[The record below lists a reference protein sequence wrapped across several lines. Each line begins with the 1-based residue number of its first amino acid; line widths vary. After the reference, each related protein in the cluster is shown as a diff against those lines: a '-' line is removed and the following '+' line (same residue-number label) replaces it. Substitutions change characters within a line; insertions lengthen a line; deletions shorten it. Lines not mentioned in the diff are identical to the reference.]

1 MKNIYEILKNFGI
14 TVPED
19 KKKDF
24 DNLMLENY
32 KTIKEVNNLQG
43 KLENTEK
50 ERDTY
55 KTKYDEDIQ
64 QRDADIKDLQTKLKN
79 AGTDA
84 DKLKTLETDLST
96 LQSTYN
102 EAKANYEKQLAQQ
115 AYEFAVKEKVSSLKF
130 SSNSAKK
137 AFIADAMKE
146 EMKLK
151 DGELQ
156 GFDGFLESYKKN
168 DAGAFLTDTPADPPK
183 KDDKPKPSFSGKS
196 TGLNAG
202 NEPEDT
208 TGSNEKNSITFW

>member
-84 DKLKTLETDLST
+84 DKLKTLETDLSA

>member
-1 MKNIYEILKNFGI
+1 MKNIYEILKNFEI

-19 KKKDF
+19 KKKEF
-24 DNLMLENY
+24 DNLILENY

-43 KLENTEK
+43 KLENAEK

-84 DKLKTLETDLST
+84 DKLKTLEADLAT
-96 LQSTYN
+96 LQTNYDT
-102 EAKANYEKQLAQQ
+102 AKTEYEKQLAQQ

-137 AFIADAMKE
+137 AFIADAMNE
-146 EMKLK
+146 GMKLK

-156 GFDGFLESYKKN
+156 GFNEFLESYKKN
-168 DAGAFLTDTPADPPK
+168 DAGAFLTDTPAEPPK
-183 KDDKPKPSFSGKS
+183 KDDNPKPYFSGKS
-196 TGLNAG
+196 TGLSK
-202 NEPEDT
+202 EPESEGE
-208 TGSNEKNSITFW
+208 TGSEKNSVTFW

>member
-19 KKKDF
+19 KKKEF

-43 KLENTEK
+43 KLENAEK

-55 KTKYDEDIQ
+55 KAKYDEDIQ

-84 DKLKTLETDLST
+84 DKLKTLEADLAT
-96 LQSTYN
+96 LQTNYDT
-102 EAKANYEKQLAQQ
+102 AKTEYEKQLAQQ

-137 AFIADAMKE
+137 AFIADAMNE
-146 EMKLK
+146 GMKLK

-156 GFDGFLESYKKN
+156 GFNEFLESYKKN
-168 DAGAFLTDTPADPPK
+168 DAGAFLTDTPAEPPK

-196 TGLNAG
+196 TGLSK
-202 NEPEDT
+202 EPESEGET
-208 TGSNEKNSITFW
+208 SSEKNSVTFW

>member
-19 KKKDF
+19 KKKEF
-24 DNLMLENY
+24 DNLILENY

-43 KLENTEK
+43 KLENAEK
-50 ERDTY
+50 ERDTF

-84 DKLKTLETDLST
+84 DKLKTLEADLAT
-96 LQSTYN
+96 LQTNYDT
-102 EAKANYEKQLAQQ
+102 AKTEYEKQLAQQ

-137 AFIADAMKE
+137 AFIADAMNE
-146 EMKLK
+146 GMKLK

-156 GFDGFLESYKKN
+156 GFNEFLESYKKN
-168 DAGAFLTDTPADPPK
+168 DAGAFLTDTPAEPPK

-196 TGLNAG
+196 TGLSK
-202 NEPEDT
+202 EPESEGE
-208 TGSNEKNSITFW
+208 TGSEKNSVTFW

>member
-43 KLENTEK
+43 KLENAEK
-50 ERDTY
+50 ERDSY

-84 DKLKTLETDLST
+84 DKLKTLEADLAT
-96 LQSTYN
+96 LQTNYDT
-102 EAKANYEKQLAQQ
+102 AKTEYEKQLAQQ

-137 AFIADAMKE
+137 AFIADAMNE
-146 EMKLK
+146 GMKLK

-156 GFDGFLESYKKN
+156 GFNEFLESYKKN
-168 DAGAFLTDTPADPPK
+168 DAGAFLTDTPAEPPK

-196 TGLNAG
+196 TGLSKESESEG
-202 NEPEDT
+202 ET
-208 TGSNEKNSITFW
+208 SSEKNSVTFW

>member
-1 MKNIYEILKNFGI
+1 MKNIYEILKNFEI

-19 KKKDF
+19 KKKEF
-24 DNLMLENY
+24 DNLILENY

-43 KLENTEK
+43 KLENAEK

-64 QRDADIKDLQTKLKN
+64 HRDADIKDLQTKLKN

-84 DKLKTLETDLST
+84 DKLKTLETDLAT
-96 LQSTYN
+96 LQTNYDT
-102 EAKANYEKQLAQQ
+102 AKTEYEKQLAQQ

-137 AFIADAMKE
+137 AFIADAMNE
-146 EMKLK
+146 GMKLK

-156 GFDGFLESYKKN
+156 GFNEFLESYKKN
-168 DAGAFLTDTPADPPK
+168 DAGAFLTDTPAEPPK

-196 TGLNAG
+196 TGLSK
-202 NEPEDT
+202 EPESESE
-208 TGSNEKNSITFW
+208 TGSEKNSVTFW

>member
-19 KKKDF
+19 KKKEF

-32 KTIKEVNNLQG
+32 KTIKEVNNIQG
-43 KLENTEK
+43 KLENAEK

-55 KTKYDEDIQ
+55 KTKYAEDIQ

-84 DKLKTLETDLST
+84 DKLKTLEADLAT
-96 LQSTYN
+96 LQTNYDT
-102 EAKANYEKQLAQQ
+102 AKTEYEKQLAQQ

-137 AFIADAMKE
+137 AFIADAMNE
-146 EMKLK
+146 GMKLK

-156 GFDGFLESYKKN
+156 GFNEFLESYKKN
-168 DAGAFLTDTPADPPK
+168 DAGAFLTDTPAEPPK

-196 TGLNAG
+196 TGLSK
-202 NEPEDT
+202 EPESECE
-208 TGSNEKNSITFW
+208 TGSEKNSVTFW

>member
-19 KKKDF
+19 KKKEF
-24 DNLMLENY
+24 DNLIIENY

-43 KLENTEK
+43 KLENAEK

-84 DKLKTLETDLST
+84 DKLKTLEADLAT
-96 LQSTYN
+96 LQTNYDN
-102 EAKANYEKQLAQQ
+102 AKTEYEKQLAQQ

-137 AFIADAMKE
+137 AFIADAMNE
-146 EMKLK
+146 GMKLK

-156 GFDGFLESYKKN
+156 GFNEFLESYKKN
-168 DAGAFLTDTPADPPK
+168 DAGAFLTDTPAEPPK

-196 TGLNAG
+196 TGLSK
-202 NEPEDT
+202 EPESEGET
-208 TGSNEKNSITFW
+208 SSEKNSVTFW

>member
-19 KKKDF
+19 KKKEF

-32 KTIKEVNNLQG
+32 KTIKEVNNIQG
-43 KLENTEK
+43 KLENAEK

-84 DKLKTLETDLST
+84 DKLKTLEADLAT
-96 LQSTYN
+96 LQTNYDT
-102 EAKANYEKQLAQQ
+102 AKTEYEKQLAQQ

-137 AFIADAMKE
+137 AFIADAMNE
-146 EMKLK
+146 GMKLK

-156 GFDGFLESYKKN
+156 GFNEFLESYKKN
-168 DAGAFLTDTPADPPK
+168 DAGAFLTDTPAEPPK

-196 TGLNAG
+196 TGLSK
-202 NEPEDT
+202 EPESECE
-208 TGSNEKNSITFW
+208 TGSEKNSVTFW

>member
-14 TVPED
+14 TIPED
-19 KKKDF
+19 KKKEF
-24 DNLMLENY
+24 DNLILENY

-43 KLENTEK
+43 KLENAEK

-64 QRDADIKDLQTKLKN
+64 QRDADIKDMQTKLKN

-84 DKLKTLETDLST
+84 DKLKTLEADLAT
-96 LQSTYN
+96 LQTNYDT
-102 EAKANYEKQLAQQ
+102 AKTEYEKQLAQQ

-137 AFIADAMKE
+137 AFIADAMNE
-146 EMKLK
+146 GMKLK

-156 GFDGFLESYKKN
+156 GFNEFLESYKKN
-168 DAGAFLTDTPADPPK
+168 DAGAFLTDTPAEPPK

-196 TGLNAG
+196 TGLSK
-202 NEPEDT
+202 EPESEGET
-208 TGSNEKNSITFW
+208 SSEKNSVTFW

>member
-43 KLENTEK
+43 KLENAEK

-84 DKLKTLETDLST
+84 DKLKTLEADLAT
-96 LQSTYN
+96 LQTNYDT
-102 EAKANYEKQLAQQ
+102 AKTEYEKQLAQQ

-137 AFIADAMKE
+137 AFIADAMNE
-146 EMKLK
+146 GMKLK

-156 GFDGFLESYKKN
+156 GFNEFLESYKKN
-168 DAGAFLTDTPADPPK
+168 DAGAFLTDTPAEPPK

-196 TGLNAG
+196 TGLSKETEPDDGAG
-202 NEPEDT
+202 
-208 TGSNEKNSITFW
+208 SEKNSVTFW

>member
-43 KLENTEK
+43 KLENAEK

-84 DKLKTLETDLST
+84 DKLKTLETDLAT
-96 LQSTYN
+96 LQTNYDT
-102 EAKANYEKQLAQQ
+102 AKTEYEKQLVQQ

-137 AFIADAMKE
+137 AFIADAMNE
-146 EMKLK
+146 GMKLK

-156 GFDGFLESYKKN
+156 GFNEFLESYKKN
-168 DAGAFLTDTPADPPK
+168 DAGAFLTDTPAEPPK

-196 TGLNAG
+196 TGLSK
-202 NEPEDT
+202 EPGSEGE
-208 TGSNEKNSITFW
+208 TGSEKNSVTFW

>member
-84 DKLKTLETDLST
+84 DKLKTLETDLSS

-168 DAGAFLTDTPADPPK
+168 DAGAFLTDTPAEPPK

>member
-1 MKNIYEILKNFGI
+1 MKNIYEILKNFEI

-19 KKKDF
+19 KKKEF
-24 DNLMLENY
+24 DNLILENY
-32 KTIKEVNNLQG
+32 KTIKEVNNIQG
-43 KLENTEK
+43 KLENAEK

-84 DKLKTLETDLST
+84 DKLKTLEADLAT
-96 LQSTYN
+96 LQTNYDT
-102 EAKANYEKQLAQQ
+102 AKTEYEKQLAQQ

-137 AFIADAMKE
+137 AFIADAMNE
-146 EMKLK
+146 GMKLK

-156 GFDGFLESYKKN
+156 GFNEFLESYKKN
-168 DAGAFLTDTPADPPK
+168 DAGAFLTDTPAEPPK

-196 TGLNAG
+196 TGLSKESESEG
-202 NEPEDT
+202 E
-208 TGSNEKNSITFW
+208 TGSEKNSVTFW

>member
-24 DNLMLENY
+24 DNLILENY

-43 KLENTEK
+43 KLENAEK

-84 DKLKTLETDLST
+84 DKLKTLEADLAT
-96 LQSTYN
+96 LQTNYDT
-102 EAKANYEKQLAQQ
+102 AKTDYEKQLAQQ

-137 AFIADAMKE
+137 AFIADAMNE
-146 EMKLK
+146 GMKLK

-156 GFDGFLESYKKN
+156 GFNEFLESYKKN
-168 DAGAFLTDTPADPPK
+168 DAGAFLTDTPAEPPK

-196 TGLNAG
+196 TGLSK
-202 NEPEDT
+202 EPESEGET
-208 TGSNEKNSITFW
+208 SSEKNSVTFW

>member
-14 TVPED
+14 TVPDD

-168 DAGAFLTDTPADPPK
+168 DAGAFLTDTPAETPK

-196 TGLNAG
+196 TGLNSG

-208 TGSNEKNSITFW
+208 TGSSEKNSVTFW